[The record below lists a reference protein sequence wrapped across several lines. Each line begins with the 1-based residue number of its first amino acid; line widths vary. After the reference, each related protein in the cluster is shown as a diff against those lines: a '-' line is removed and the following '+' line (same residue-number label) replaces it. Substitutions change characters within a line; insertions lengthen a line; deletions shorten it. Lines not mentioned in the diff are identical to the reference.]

1 MSLDLI
7 FFRGAKSI
15 PVNDIDAYFLSLHT
29 HAGSMSKRGVSI
41 RRVALETA
49 GLAQDFFDRLCENL
63 DRMPNEISVPNAH
76 DLRLGDWSSV
86 DSLNRDLRT
95 HTGIG
100 LEDLFP
106 TAAASPNELV
116 LPNWESVER
125 KLGEM
130 RGKLA
135 APQKN
140 STDNYLS
147 SLLSAANDLFQQVGF
162 KLPEKLQDAAVTLSR
177 FTSSEVHSENDE
189 LINAVDAMTGTIRHI
204 LHDPNSRYFL
214 VWSN

>member
-1 MSLDLI
+1 
-7 FFRGAKSI
+7 
-15 PVNDIDAYFLSLHT
+15 
-29 HAGSMSKRGVSI
+29 
-41 RRVALETA
+41 
-49 GLAQDFFDRLCENL
+49 
-63 DRMPNEISVPNAH
+63 
-76 DLRLGDWSSV
+76 
-86 DSLNRDLRT
+86 
-95 HTGIG
+95 
-100 LEDLFP
+100 
-106 TAAASPNELV
+106 
-116 LPNWESVER
+116 
-125 KLGEM
+125 M